1 MQTVHLSN
9 FEFDFQQRSVRLTI
23 IAYATIALLIIMTA
37 NTLSLALVYT
47 ALFFGVAVLL
57 YWLLR
62 KSQVRYTLTATHF
75 QQHTFRGGWV
85 VKWNNIQEIN
95 QCTYN
100 IDGWHQPLPW
110 VGIRLKSYSPYLNGI
125 CPRIISEILL
135 SQRGLLYLGM
145 KQHHIQ
151 LSEFEDIVLDPSLYR
166 SADGQLYSGLL
177 AMLANRMSYQRNY
190 HGYDIFIPM
199 SDLGIQG
206 DELIGMARRYIAA
219 AEPAQSR
226 Q

>member
-1 MQTVHLSN
+1 
-9 FEFDFQQRSVRLTI
+9 
-23 IAYATIALLIIMTA
+23 
-37 NTLSLALVYT
+37 
-47 ALFFGVAVLL
+47 
-57 YWLLR
+57 
-62 KSQVRYTLTATHF
+62 
-75 QQHTFRGGWV
+75 
-85 VKWNNIQEIN
+85 
-95 QCTYN
+95 
-100 IDGWHQPLPW
+100 
-110 VGIRLKSYSPYLNGI
+110 
-125 CPRIISEILL
+125 
-135 SQRGLLYLGM
+135 M

>member
-23 IAYATIALLIIMTA
+23 IAYATVALLIIMTA

-85 VKWNNIQEIN
+85 IKWNNIQEIN

-110 VGIRLKSYSPYLNGI
+110 VGIRLKSYSPYLNSI

-145 KQHHIQ
+145 
-151 LSEFEDIVLDPSLYR
+151 
-166 SADGQLYSGLL
+166 
-177 AMLANRMSYQRNY
+177 
-190 HGYDIFIPM
+190 
-199 SDLGIQG
+199 
-206 DELIGMARRYIAA
+206 
-219 AEPAQSR
+219 
-226 Q
+226 